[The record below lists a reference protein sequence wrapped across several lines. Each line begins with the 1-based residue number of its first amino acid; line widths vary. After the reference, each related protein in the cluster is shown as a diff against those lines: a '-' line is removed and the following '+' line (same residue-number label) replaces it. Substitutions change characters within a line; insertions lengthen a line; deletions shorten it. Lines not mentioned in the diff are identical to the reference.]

1 MSRGSWRAC
10 LRSPSTSSRVSQLN
24 ISYVRVAPK
33 LDAIDSDIRNDVVAL
48 LEKAPAVVPARIDQK
63 DTFTL
68 SFG

>member
-1 MSRGSWRAC
+1 M
-10 LRSPSTSSRVSQLN
+10 N

-33 LDAIDSDIRNDVVAL
+33 IDAIDSDIRNDVVAL

-63 DTFTL
+63 DTYTL